1 MTVVPLPSL
10 ESAQRRTQRLALAGV
25 IAGVALAATKLIAG
39 LLGHSY
45 ALVADAIES
54 LTDIAASVIVWSG
67 LRYAARDP
75 DESHPYGHGR
85 AEALAALAV
94 SLMICAAG
102 IAVGI
107 QAFREILRPHLTP
120 AWWTLLVLALVIL
133 VKEVLFRAVRRAADD
148 SGSPAARADAWH
160 HRSDAITSVAAAL
173 GITIALVG
181 GPGYESA
188 DDWAALLASLVIIFN
203 GVVLLVGPINE
214 LMDRQEPAL
223 IRNAHDI
230 ALGVEGVQLVEKVRS
245 RRTGM
250 SVWLDMHVWVAGDL
264 PVRDA
269 HLIAHAVKDAIRSTI
284 PEVRDVLV
292 HIEPTPDERRREGL

>member
-1 MTVVPLPSL
+1 MSSEAAPSL
-10 ESAQRRTQRLALAGV
+10 DGMQRRTQRLALLGVVAGV
-25 IAGVALAATKLIAG
+25 VLAAIKLLAG

-67 LRYAARDP
+67 LRFAARDP

-85 AEALAALAV
+85 AEAIAALAV

-102 IAVGI
+102 IAVGV
-107 QAFREILRPHLTP
+107 QASREILRPHLTP
-120 AWWTLLVLALVIL
+120 AWWTLLVLAVVIAT
-133 VKEVLFRAVRRAADD
+133 KEALFRVVDRAADEA
-148 SGSPAARADAWH
+148 GSPASRADAWH
-160 HRSDAITSVAAAL
+160 HRSDAITSLAAAV
-173 GITIALVG
+173 GITVALIG
-181 GPGYESA
+181 GAGYESA
-188 DDWAALLASLVIIFN
+188 DDWAALLASLVILFN
-203 GVVLLVGPINE
+203 GVVLMVGPVNE

-223 IRNAHDI
+223 TERARVI
-230 ALGVEGVQLVEKVRS
+230 ASGVPGVQLVQKVYS

-250 SVWLDMHVWVAGDL
+250 SVWLDMHVWVRGDM

-269 HLIAHAVKDAIRSTI
+269 HVIAHSVKDAIRSAM

-292 HIEPTPDERRREGL
+292 HIEPGADPAS